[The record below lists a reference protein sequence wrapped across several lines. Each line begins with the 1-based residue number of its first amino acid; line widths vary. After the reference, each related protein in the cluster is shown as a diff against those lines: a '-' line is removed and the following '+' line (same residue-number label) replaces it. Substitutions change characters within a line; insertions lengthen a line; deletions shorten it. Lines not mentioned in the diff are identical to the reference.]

1 MGSEMCIRD
10 SFFNEVFD
18 NETFVSIKLNIV
30 AMLGSI
36 IPEPLEI
43 PVICELTPLNLK
55 FLVIPFGK
63 VSVVIIALAEF
74 NQSLFGNFL
83 CETAERIFL
92 IGYGSP
98 ITPVEHTK
106 NLLEYLVGYSGYA
119 VGADLVCTGPDTFTA
134 RIDGP
139 ANLWSLQYLSSK
151 GSSLLPSYEAFLI
164 DAIFRRGNRVTTV
177 KSSWSKT

>member
-1 MGSEMCIRD
+1 
-10 SFFNEVFD
+10 
-18 NETFVSIKLNIV
+18 
-30 AMLGSI
+30 MLGSI

-106 NLLEYLVGYSGYA
+106 NLLIGISYWTDIFFA
-119 VGADLVCTGPDTFTA
+119 K
-134 RIDGP
+134 
-139 ANLWSLQYLSSK
+139 SLI
-151 GSSLLPSYEAFLI
+151 LLTP
-164 DAIFRRGNRVTTV
+164 
-177 KSSWSKT
+177 